1 MKNIQLSKN
10 LWLSETIKSKTA
22 MRRGISNY
30 PTDDHLDN
38 LKYIAKNLFQP
49 IRDAAGAPIH
59 VSSGYRSKE
68 LNKAIGGSKTS
79 HHMLGLALDIDNDY
93 RNNTWTNSQIFYFI
107 KDNLE
112 FDVLIWEFGDESPN
126 WVHCSYVKG
135 LNRGQVYR
143 NSRENGLELY
153 YEKTNLKKDWVITEK
168 PSKKEQKKKLIN
180 ILRLIR

>member
-93 RNNTWTNSQIFYFI
+93 RENTWTNSQIFHFI
-107 KDNLE
+107 KDNLS
-112 FDVLIWEFGDESPN
+112 FTQLIWEFGDDDNPG
-126 WVHCSYVKG
+126 WVHVSLVPGKE
-135 LNRGQVYR
+135 NKKQVLKAYK
-143 NSRENGLELY
+143 ENG
-153 YEKTNLKKDWVITEK
+153 KTKYKKF
-168 PSKKEQKKKLIN
+168 
-180 ILRLIR
+180 